1 MQTKGQWKNSRNWK
15 VVGAVA
21 AASALGLTGIAVA
34 SEGGSANEPEPIR
47 LQDTTK
53 VTEVT
58 TVSTVPITVE
68 DALNRVVQTA
78 SVSSPLD
85 DDRPA
90 PQVSASSPVS
100 PDQPS
105 PASPASPASPDQP
118 SPASPASPD
127 QPSPA
132 SPATPDEP
140 SVQSAASP
148 VSAQSAASPVSAQS
162 AASAN
167 SGD

>member
-1 MQTKGQWKNSRNWK
+1 MQTKRQWKNSRNWK

-34 SEGGSANEPEPIR
+34 NEGGSANEPEPIR

-58 TVSTVPITVE
+58 TVSTVPTTVE
-68 DALNRVVQTA
+68 EALDRVVQTA

-105 PASPASPASPDQP
+105 PASPAT
-118 SPASPASPD
+118 PD

-148 VSAQSAASPVSAQS
+148 VSAQSAAS
-162 AASAN
+162 AN

>member
-1 MQTKGQWKNSRNWK
+1 MQTQGQWKHSRNWK
-15 VVGAVA
+15 GVGAVA

-105 PASPASPASPDQP
+105 PASPASPDQP

-127 QPSPA
+127 HPSPA
-132 SPATPDEP
+132 PPATPDEP

>member
-105 PASPASPASPDQP
+105 PASPASP
-118 SPASPASPD
+118 D